1 MRLFNEK
8 GLDFSQPLKPEAPGQ
23 HEFFGLTLRP
33 WLPDSCDER
42 PRMISSSLA
51 SAPLVRQ
58 NYRVRSSRPEVTV
71 SIIKLGLWCL
81 FLTIAQP
88 TLLSAKDR
96 AAARTEA
103 DAKLPAAITALSA
116 RIDALGQSQ
125 NAELKAA
132 DSKLTAAEASLS
144 ARIDGILQTQET
156 KIKALEAK
164 VPTIPWWG
172 NMVLAAV
179 LGALSGFGSSWLLVR
194 KSRQRFSL
202 NTSGSTARERK
213 PQPRA

>member
-58 NYRVRSSRPEVTV
+58 NYHVRSSHPEVTV
-71 SIIKLGLWCL
+71 SIIKLGFWCL

-88 TLLSAKDR
+88 TLLLAKDR
-96 AAARTEA
+96 PAARTEA

-194 KSRQRFSL
+194 QSRQRFSL
-202 NTSGSTARERK
+202 NTSGSTTRERK

>member
-1 MRLFNEK
+1 MHGRLHRYPQAMRLFNEK
-8 GLDFSQPLKPEAPGQ
+8 GLDFSQPLKPEAPKQ
-23 HEFFGLTLRP
+23 HEFFGLALRP

-42 PRMISSSLA
+42 PQMISFSLA

-58 NYRVRSSRPEVTV
+58 NYPVRSSRPEVTV
-71 SIIKLGLWCL
+71 SIIKLGFWCL

-132 DSKLTAAEASLS
+132 DSNSPPRRRAC
-144 ARIDGILQTQET
+144 R
-156 KIKALEAK
+156 
-164 VPTIPWWG
+164 
-172 NMVLAAV
+172 
-179 LGALSGFGSSWLLVR
+179 LGLMGFFRRR
-194 KSRQRFSL
+194 KQRSKHL
-202 NTSGSTARERK
+202 KRGYRRSHGGAIWC
-213 PQPRA
+213 

>member
-1 MRLFNEK
+1 
-8 GLDFSQPLKPEAPGQ
+8 
-23 HEFFGLTLRP
+23 
-33 WLPDSCDER
+33 
-42 PRMISSSLA
+42 MITSSLA

-71 SIIKLGLWCL
+71 SIIKLGFWCL

-88 TLLSAKDR
+88 TLLLAKDR
-96 AAARTEA
+96 PAARTEA
-103 DAKLPAAITALSA
+103 DAKLPAAITALSS
-116 RIDALGQSQ
+116 RIDALAQAQ

-172 NMVLAAV
+172 STALAAV
-179 LGALSGFGSSWLLVR
+179 LGALSGFGSSWLFAR
-194 KSRQRFSL
+194 QSREASAGKSA
-202 NTSGSTARERK
+202 TYT
-213 PQPRA
+213 

>member
-1 MRLFNEK
+1 
-8 GLDFSQPLKPEAPGQ
+8 
-23 HEFFGLTLRP
+23 
-33 WLPDSCDER
+33 
-42 PRMISSSLA
+42 MIPSSLA
-51 SAPLVRQ
+51 SAPLVLQ

-71 SIIKLGLWCL
+71 SIIKLGFWCL

-88 TLLSAKDR
+88 TLLLAKDR
-96 AAARTEA
+96 PAARTEA

-116 RIDALGQSQ
+116 RIDALAQSQ

-172 NMVLAAV
+172 STVLAAV
-179 LGALSGFGSSWLLVR
+179 LCRGSEVPGFSPDKAVKAKEFWKKFEAVRQALNSLPGETVDLTVDQRNWPNCRWLA
-194 KSRQRFSL
+194 
-202 NTSGSTARERK
+202 TK
-213 PQPRA
+213 P

>member
-8 GLDFSQPLKPEAPGQ
+8 GLDFSQPLKPEAPKQ
-23 HEFFGLTLRP
+23 HEFFGLALRP

-42 PRMISSSLA
+42 PRMISFSLA

-58 NYRVRSSRPEVTV
+58 TTPSLPPEVTV
-71 SIIKLGLWCL
+71 SIIKLGFWCL

-156 KIKALEAK
+156 KIKALEAR

-194 KSRQRFSL
+194 QSRQRFSL
-202 NTSGSTARERK
+202 NTSGSTTRERK

>member
-1 MRLFNEK
+1 MRLINEKGLNEK

-23 HEFFGLTLRP
+23 REFFGLTLRT

-71 SIIKLGLWCL
+71 SIIKLGFWCL

-88 TLLSAKDR
+88 TLLLAKDR
-96 AAARTEA
+96 PAARTEA

-116 RIDALGQSQ
+116 RIGALAQSQ

-144 ARIDGILQTQET
+144 ARIDRNSSN
-156 KIKALEAK
+156 A
-164 VPTIPWWG
+164 G
-172 NMVLAAV
+172 N
-179 LGALSGFGSSWLLVR
+179 
-194 KSRQRFSL
+194 KDQ
-202 NTSGSTARERK
+202 ST
-213 PQPRA
+213 